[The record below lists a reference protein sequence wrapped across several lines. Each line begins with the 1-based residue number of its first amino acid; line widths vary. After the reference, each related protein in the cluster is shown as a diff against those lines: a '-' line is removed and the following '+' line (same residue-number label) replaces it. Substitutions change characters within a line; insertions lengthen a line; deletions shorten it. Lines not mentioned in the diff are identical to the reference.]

1 MASSDEA
8 FCLKWNDFQESISS
22 SLGGLL
28 HCSDLQ
34 DVTLQCGQQSLQCH
48 RLVLAACSDWFRQIF
63 KTVNSTNNKHPVIV
77 LWDAAAR
84 DMEMLLNFMYNGV
97 VNVKQEHLNSFLA
110 LAERLSVRGLTQN
123 QTEKQDNTVSRFPPK
138 QSEVS
143 APSQNHSHHSLS
155 QQRSR
160 SITTSSSAVQH
171 QEADIQE
178 VAVVKQEQ
186 GMKEDYLD
194 PGDGA
199 GEMVQYEGDGDVGAY
214 DDNYYEDPSAAVMEF
229 DNSANILN
237 SKGYNKQTPGICPYC
252 HKQVQNI
259 SYHIEDKHIPNPTP
273 CTVCGKV
280 FNSINKM
287 RAHRSYYHR
296 R

>member
-1 MASSDEA
+1 MICIL
-8 FCLKWNDFQESISS
+8 F
-22 SLGGLL
+22 
-28 HCSDLQ
+28 
-34 DVTLQCGQQSLQCH
+34 
-48 RLVLAACSDWFRQIF
+48 
-63 KTVNSTNNKHPVIV
+63 
-77 LWDAAAR
+77 
-84 DMEMLLNFMYNGV
+84 
-97 VNVKQEHLNSFLA
+97 
-110 LAERLSVRGLTQN
+110 RGLTQN

-199 GEMVQYEGDGDVGAY
+199 GEMVQYEGDGDGGAY

-237 SKGYNKQTPGICPYC
+237 SKGENYRFLDAIA
-252 HKQVQNI
+252 
-259 SYHIEDKHIPNPTP
+259 SL
-273 CTVCGKV
+273 
-280 FNSINKM
+280 
-287 RAHRSYYHR
+287 AL
-296 R
+296 

>member
-1 MASSDEA
+1 MICIP
-8 FCLKWNDFQESISS
+8 F
-22 SLGGLL
+22 
-28 HCSDLQ
+28 
-34 DVTLQCGQQSLQCH
+34 
-48 RLVLAACSDWFRQIF
+48 
-63 KTVNSTNNKHPVIV
+63 
-77 LWDAAAR
+77 
-84 DMEMLLNFMYNGV
+84 
-97 VNVKQEHLNSFLA
+97 
-110 LAERLSVRGLTQN
+110 RGLTQN

-199 GEMVQYEGDGDVGAY
+199 GEMVQYEGDGDGGAY
-214 DDNYYEDPSAAVMEF
+214 DNYYEDPSAAVMEF

-237 SKGYNKQTPGICPYC
+237 SKGENYRFFIYQCTSGIL
-252 HKQVQNI
+252 N
-259 SYHIEDKHIPNPTP
+259 EDVESQ
-273 CTVCGKV
+273 CTLM
-280 FNSINKM
+280 SEE
-287 RAHRSYYHR
+287 AP
-296 R
+296 